1 MPDEDPAQLILD
13 GPPLYCDGWDIVAGL
28 WRPRAES
35 TVHPF
40 DAGPEL
46 VLPVPGGKQ
55 QPFLFEEAILQL
67 ESGYHHKPEHP
78 MRLEWWR
85 VPATPGSRPELVS
98 YYEGFELATGWEL
111 GVSCGQPFL
120 QSIARGHQLRI
131 LGPWGVGATAGGL
144 TLRLAYLTELIQ
156 PPAGDMPL

>member
-13 GPPLYCDGWDIVAGL
+13 GPPLYCDGWDLVAGL

-35 TVHPF
+35 VAHPW

-46 VLPVPGGKQ
+46 VLLAPGGER

-85 VPATPGSRPELVS
+85 VSATPGSRPELVS
-98 YYEGFELATGWEL
+98 YYEGFELTGNWEL

-120 QSIARGHQLRI
+120 QSNARCHHVRI
-131 LGPWGVGATAGGL
+131 LGPWGVGAVTWAL
-144 TLRLAYLTELIQ
+144 TLRLPYLTELVR
-156 PPAGDMPL
+156 PPMGDVTL